1 MTSMNYVD
9 EYVIQKVV
17 TTDNTYESN
26 VAPSDSVIILNQVIT
41 QALIIL
47 ILTMRHR
54 CQIQ

>member
-1 MTSMNYVD
+1 MTSMNYAD

-47 ILTMRHR
+47 ILTMKHR